1 MPASPTRRTTLRPIA
16 RLVLLT
22 ALAWSAA
29 APAVDQP
36 STYPGCAT
44 RDVSVAW
51 GGSVTVDLASC
62 HSFGLGVV
70 SAAPAHGSAT
80 PAGSEPV
87 NGYTYHHKGA
97 APAGG
102 GSDRFVVRDDNS
114 DLITVNVTIAAATS
128 SLAATPAELPALL
141 AGAPM
146 NLALGAT
153 GGQAPYAWRLASGTL
168 PKGLRLSANGR
179 LAGTP
184 TERGAFSFGL
194 RLQDARGAAATQ
206 SYGGVVQP
214 APMSL
219 TPVAALVEPGIAFSQ
234 ALTVTGGLAPHR
246 FALEP
251 GKGLPAGITLS
262 GDGVLSGTST
272 AAPGDYPLT
281 LRITDASTG
290 TGPHF
295 ELEAFTLTVA
305 GPPTVGIA
313 VSPAAVAEDGGE
325 PLVFTV
331 SRGVRLSTATVV
343 NLAPSGVRGAPASI
357 TIPPGAAAARLI
369 VTPTADA
376 VPEPD
381 EAVVFRVAPGTGYE
395 VGAPARAAGTIRNDD
410 GP

>member
-1 MPASPTRRTTLRPIA
+1 MPASTTRRTISRPIA
-16 RLVLLT
+16 RFGLLA

-44 RDVSVAW
+44 RNVSVAW

-70 SAAPAHGSAT
+70 STAPAHGSAT
-80 PAGSEPV
+80 PAGGEPV
-87 NGYTYHHKGA
+87 NGYTYHHQGA

-128 SLAATPAELPALL
+128 SLAATPAELPGLQ
-141 AGAPM
+141 AGSPVDV
-146 NLALGAT
+146 ALGAT
-153 GGQAPYAWRLASGTL
+153 GGSAPYAWRLASGTL
-168 PKGLRLSANGR
+168 PKGLRLSADGR
-179 LAGTP
+179 LTGTP

-194 RLQDARGAAATQ
+194 RLQDARDASATQ
-206 SYGGVVQP
+206 SYGGIVQP
-214 APMSL
+214 APMRL
-219 TPVAALVEPGIAFSQ
+219 APVAALIEPGLAFSQ
-234 ALTVTGGLAPHR
+234 ALTITGGLAPHR

-251 GKGLPAGITLS
+251 GPGLPAGITLS

-272 AAPGDYPLT
+272 AAPGDYPVT
-281 LRITDASTG
+281 LRVTDASTG

-295 ELEAFTLTVA
+295 ELETVTLTVA
-305 GPPTVGIA
+305 GPPSVNIA
-313 VSPAAVAEDGGE
+313 VSPAAVAEDGGA

-357 TIPPGAAAARLI
+357 TIPPGAAAVRLI
-369 VTPTADA
+369 VTPTADT

-381 EAVVFRVAPGTGYE
+381 EAVVFRVAPGAGYT
-395 VGAPARAAGTIRNDD
+395 VGAPARAAGIIRSDD
-410 GP
+410 EP